1 MVSKRPRKFALIVI
15 DMMKLFLD
23 PRSPYDAN
31 PAQKRLRR
39 IIPNVAKL
47 VSDARK
53 FDVPIF
59 FVNHG
64 LKRTRKGY
72 DDLGVLAMIEKIR
85 RKFGYPRRPVDPR
98 VFLVSSQWREPVPEL
113 IRSKRDWLLRKNGY
127 SAFQGNDLERRLR
140 RLQVDALVITGINTN
155 LCVRATAL
163 DAFHKGW
170 KSIVPEECVEARTSQ
185 AQRQGLEDI
194 EYTTSEVLSLS
205 ELRKILSNETP
216 RVNPPTGLSHANA

>member
-1 MVSKRPRKFALIVI
+1 MVSKSHRKFAIIVI

-23 PRSPYDAN
+23 PRSPYAAN

-39 IIPNVAKL
+39 IIPNVAEL
-47 VSDARK
+47 VFDARK
-53 FDVPIF
+53 LDVPIF

-72 DDLGVLAMIEKIR
+72 DDLGVLTMIEKIR
-85 RKFGYPRRPVDPR
+85 KKFGYPRRPLDR
-98 VFLVSSQWREPVPEL
+98 RLFLISSQWREPVREL
-113 IRSKRDWLLRKNGY
+113 SRSTRDSLLRKNGY

-140 RLQVDALVITGINTN
+140 RLRIDALVIAGINTN

-163 DAFHKGW
+163 DAFHMGW
-170 KSIVPEECVEARTSQ
+170 KSIVPKECVEARTSQ

-194 EYTTSEVLSLS
+194 EYSTSEVLSLS
-205 ELRKILSNETP
+205 DLTEILSNETL
-216 RVNPPTGLSHANA
+216 RVNPPTRLSHGNA